1 MAATINRIQSALCHA
16 AVAKSDDCHLMP
28 QHTTLCVIK
37 NDLFNK
43 YSEMLAELTEDGE
56 TCNDVLKSFSKSLK
70 ISNILKTT
78 ART

>member
-43 YSEMLAELTEDGE
+43 YSEMLAELTEDGSLRRNAR
-56 TCNDVLKSFSKSLK
+56 CNSSQPLPGE
-70 ISNILKTT
+70 
-78 ART
+78 